1 MLTLMAVTNIFLA
14 AVAMTN
20 SDAVTDQ
27 LPNAPDQPLTFVYGL
42 PSQWQAAAAMVAT
55 TPNARLCLVDT
66 LAEAQ
71 AAATKQH
78 ANLIDLSPKEAIL

>member
-1 MLTLMAVTNIFLA
+1 MLASFQQELLPAVGLA
-14 AVAMTN
+14 FDI
-20 SDAVTDQ
+20 DAVTDQ
-27 LPNAPDQPLTFVYGL
+27 LPNAPDQSLTFVYGL

>member
-1 MLTLMAVTNIFLA
+1 
-14 AVAMTN
+14 
-20 SDAVTDQ
+20 
-27 LPNAPDQPLTFVYGL
+27 GL